1 MIKQSYISIICM
13 SALSFI
19 AASCS
24 TENIDSSDNTQK
36 PGDSNKE
43 GYYISLSAEME
54 ENKSRAHWDIANDE
68 LNTLTYTWDASTN
81 EMKSFVKRGEGLIS
95 FTDGELYSST
105 EVTPHETEKRKTS
118 LEITTGLSD
127 KYQNDDIIWAVS
139 PVSDT
144 HIKTTESST
153 SVEFTLPDGYV
164 QTALSTTEHLKP
176 YVFMTGSGTVN
187 NNTANLKFA
196 VLPAVYRFKITNNDT
211 EEFTL
216 SEVGITGPFCNKVVV
231 GVDGTPEYSV
241 SPENQNYTIKVTAK
255 DESEATTT
263 NGINIESGKT
273 AYMYAMVF
281 PTKTSTIEDNV
292 TIFIKGTYG
301 NLPIDY
307 SATLPCKQAHG
318 TLNIESN
325 KYYDM
330 PVSVARQNI
339 NFGGVT
345 ISGFQDGGSLD
356 VTIEK

>member
-1 MIKQSYISIICM
+1 MKKRSYISIICI

-24 TENIDSSDNTQK
+24 TENIDSPDNTQK

-43 GYYISLSAEME
+43 EYYISLSAEME

-68 LNTLTYTWDASTN
+68 LNTLTYTWDTSTN
-81 EMKSFVKRGEGLIS
+81 EMQSFVKRGDRLIN
-95 FTDGELYSST
+95 FTDNKLYSST
-105 EVTPHETEKRKTS
+105 KVTPHETEKRKTS
-118 LEITTGLSD
+118 LEITTSLSNE
-127 KYQNDDIIWAVS
+127 YQNSDIIWAVS

-144 HIKTTESST
+144 HIKTAESSA

-164 QTALSTTEHLKP
+164 QTAISTTEHLKP
-176 YVFMTGSGTVN
+176 YVFMTGSGTVS
-187 NNTANLKFA
+187 NNTANLSFK

-211 EEFTL
+211 EAFTL

-231 GVDGTPEYSV
+231 GVDGTPKYSV

-255 DESEATTT
+255 GESE
-263 NGINIESGKT
+263 INIESGKT

-281 PTKTSTIEDNV
+281 PTSTSTIEDNV

-307 SATLPCKQAHG
+307 SATAACNAAHR
-318 TLNIESN
+318 TINIESN
-325 KYYDM
+325 HYYDM

-339 NFGGVT
+339 NFSGVT
-345 ISGFQDGGSLD
+345 IAGFQEGGSFD
-356 VTIEK
+356 ITIDK

>member
-1 MIKQSYISIICM
+1 MKKQSYISIICI

-24 TENIDSSDNTQK
+24 TENIDSPDNTQK

-43 GYYISLSAEME
+43 GYYISISAEME
-54 ENKSRAHWDIANDE
+54 ENKSRAHWDIANDD
-68 LNTLTYTWDASTN
+68 LNTLTYTWDTSTN
-81 EMKSFVKRGEGLIS
+81 EMQSFVKRGDRLIG
-95 FTDGELYSST
+95 FTDNKLYSST
-105 EVTPHETEKRKTS
+105 KVTPHETEKRKTS
-118 LEITTGLSD
+118 LEITTSLSNE
-127 KYQNDDIIWAVS
+127 YQNSDIIWAVS

-144 HIKTTESST
+144 HIKTAESSA

-164 QTALSTTEHLKP
+164 QTAISTTVHLKP
-176 YVFMTGSGTVN
+176 YVFMTGSGEVKD
-187 NNTANLKFA
+187 NTASLSFK

-211 EEFTL
+211 EAFKL

-231 GVDGTPEYSV
+231 GVDGTPKYSV

-255 DESEATTT
+255 DESE
-263 NGINIESGKT
+263 INIESGKT

-281 PTKTSTIEDNV
+281 PTSTSTIEDNV
-292 TIFIKGTYG
+292 TIFIKGAYG

-325 KYYDM
+325 HYYDM
-330 PVSVARQNI
+330 PVSVARQDI

-345 ISGFQDGGSLD
+345 IAGFQEGGSFD
-356 VTIEK
+356 VTIDK

>member
-1 MIKQSYISIICM
+1 MKKQSYISIICI
-13 SALSFI
+13 SALSLI

-24 TENIDSSDNTQK
+24 TENIDSPDNTQK

-43 GYYISLSAEME
+43 GYYISISAEME
-54 ENKSRAHWDIANDE
+54 ENKSRAHWDIANDD
-68 LNTLTYTWDASTN
+68 LNTLTYTWDTSTN
-81 EMKSFVKRGEGLIS
+81 EMQSFVKRDDRLIG
-95 FTDGELYSST
+95 FKDNKLYSST
-105 EVTPHETEKRKTS
+105 KVTPHETEKRKTS
-118 LEITTGLSD
+118 LEITTSLSNE
-127 KYQNDDIIWAVS
+127 YQNSDIIWAVS

-144 HIKTTESST
+144 HIKTAESSA

-176 YVFMTGSGTVN
+176 YVFMTGSGEVKDK
-187 NNTANLKFA
+187 TASLSFK
-196 VLPAVYRFKITNNDT
+196 VLPAVYRFKITNDDT
-211 EEFTL
+211 EVFTL

-231 GVDGTPEYSV
+231 GVAGTPEYSV
-241 SPENQNYTIKVTAK
+241 SSTNSSYTIKVTAK
-255 DESEATTT
+255 NESEATA

-281 PTKTSTIEDNV
+281 PTSTSTIEDNV
-292 TIFIKGTYG
+292 TIFIKGAYG
-301 NLPIDY
+301 NLPINY

-330 PVSVARQNI
+330 PVSVARQDI

-345 ISGFQDGGSLD
+345 IAGFQEGGSFD
-356 VTIEK
+356 VTIDK

>member
-1 MIKQSYISIICM
+1 MKKRSYISIICI

-24 TENIDSSDNTQK
+24 TENIDSPDNTQK

-43 GYYISLSAEME
+43 EYYISLSAEME
-54 ENKSRAHWDIANDE
+54 ENKSRAHWDIDNS
-68 LNTLTYTWDASTN
+68 NKLTYTWDASTD
-81 EMKSFVKRGEGLIS
+81 EMKSFVKRGEGLIN
-95 FTDGELYSST
+95 FTDNKLYSST
-105 EVTPHETEKRKTS
+105 KVTPHETEKRKTS
-118 LEITTGLSD
+118 LEITTSLSNE
-127 KYQNDDIIWAVS
+127 YQNSDIIWAVS

-144 HIKTTESST
+144 HIKTAESSA

-164 QTALSTTEHLKP
+164 QTAISTTEHLKP
-176 YVFMTGSGTVN
+176 YVFMTGSGTVS
-187 NNTANLKFA
+187 NNTANLSFK

-211 EEFTL
+211 EAFTL

-231 GVDGTPEYSV
+231 GVDGTPKYSV

-255 DESEATTT
+255 DESE
-263 NGINIESGKT
+263 INIESGKT

-281 PTKTSTIEDNV
+281 PTSTSTIEDNV

-307 SATLPCKQAHG
+307 SATAACNAAHR
-318 TLNIESN
+318 TINIESN
-325 KYYDM
+325 HYYDM

-339 NFGGVT
+339 NFSGVT
-345 ISGFQDGGSLD
+345 IAGFQEGGSFD
-356 VTIEK
+356 VTIDK

>member
-1 MIKQSYISIICM
+1 M

-24 TENIDSSDNTQK
+24 TENIDSPDNTQK

-54 ENKSRAHWDIANDE
+54 ESKSRAHWNIDDSNK
-68 LNTLTYTWDASTN
+68 LTYTWDASTD
-81 EMKSFVKRGEGLIS
+81 EMKSFVKRGDKLVS
-95 FTDGELYSST
+95 FTDNKLYSPT
-105 EVTPHETEKRKTS
+105 KVTPNETEKRKTS
-118 LEITTGLSD
+118 LEITTSLSNE
-127 KYQNDDIIWAVS
+127 YQNSDIIWAVS
-139 PVSDT
+139 PVSEAN
-144 HIKTTESST
+144 IKTAESSE

-176 YVFMTGSGTVN
+176 YVFMTGSGEVKD
-187 NNTANLKFA
+187 NTASLSFK

-211 EEFTL
+211 EAFKL

-231 GVDGTPEYSV
+231 GVDGTPKYSV

-255 DESEATTT
+255 DESEATT

-281 PTKTSTIEDNV
+281 PTSTSTIEDNV

-318 TLNIESN
+318 TINIESN
-325 KYYDM
+325 HYYDM

-345 ISGFQDGGSLD
+345 IAGFQEGNSFD
-356 VTIEK
+356 VTIDK

>member
-1 MIKQSYISIICM
+1 MKKRSYISIICI

-24 TENIDSSDNTQK
+24 TENIDSPDNTQK

-43 GYYISLSAEME
+43 EYYISLSAEME

-68 LNTLTYTWDASTN
+68 LNTLTYTWDTSTN
-81 EMKSFVKRGEGLIS
+81 EMQSFVKRGDRLIN
-95 FTDGELYSST
+95 FTDNKLYSST
-105 EVTPHETEKRKTS
+105 KVTPHETEKRKTS
-118 LEITTGLSD
+118 LEITTSLSNE
-127 KYQNDDIIWAVS
+127 YQNSDIIWAVS

-144 HIKTTESST
+144 HIKTAESSA

-164 QTALSTTEHLKP
+164 QTAISTTEHLKP
-176 YVFMTGSGTVN
+176 YVFMTGSGTVS
-187 NNTANLKFA
+187 NNTANLSFK

-211 EEFTL
+211 EAFTL

-231 GVDGTPEYSV
+231 GVDGTPKYSV

-255 DESEATTT
+255 NESE
-263 NGINIESGKT
+263 INIESGKT

-281 PTKTSTIEDNV
+281 PTSTSTIEDNV

-307 SATLPCKQAHG
+307 SATTACNAAHG
-318 TLNIESN
+318 TINIESN
-325 KYYDM
+325 HYYDM

-339 NFGGVT
+339 NFGEVT
-345 ISGFQDGGSLD
+345 IVGFQDGGSFD
-356 VTIEK
+356 VTIDK

>member
-1 MIKQSYISIICM
+1 MKKRSYISIICM

-24 TENIDSSDNTQK
+24 TENIDSPDNTQK
-36 PGDSNKE
+36 PGDFNKE

-54 ENKSRAHWDIANDE
+54 ESKSRAHWDIDDSNK
-68 LNTLTYTWDASTN
+68 LTYTWDASTN
-81 EMKSFVKRGEGLIS
+81 EMKSFVKRGERLIS

-105 EVTPHETEKRKTS
+105 KVTPYETEKIKTS

-127 KYQNDDIIWAVS
+127 EYQNNDIIWAVS
-139 PVSDT
+139 PVSEAN
-144 HIKTTESST
+144 IKTAESSA

-176 YVFMTGSGTVN
+176 YVFMTGSGEVKD
-187 NNTANLKFA
+187 NTASLSFK

-211 EEFTL
+211 ETFTL

-231 GVDGTPEYSV
+231 GVDGTPKYSV

-255 DESEATTT
+255 DESE
-263 NGINIESGKT
+263 INIESGKT

-281 PTKTSTIEDNV
+281 PTSTSTIKDNV

-307 SATLPCKQAHG
+307 SATAACNAAHG
-318 TLNIESN
+318 TINIESN
-325 KYYDM
+325 HYYDM

-339 NFGGVT
+339 NFSGVT
-345 ISGFQDGGSLD
+345 IAGFQEGGSFD
-356 VTIEK
+356 VTIDK

>member
-1 MIKQSYISIICM
+1 MKKRSYISIICI

-24 TENIDSSDNTQK
+24 TENIDSPDNTQK

-43 GYYISLSAEME
+43 EYYISLSAEME
-54 ENKSRAHWDIANDE
+54 ENKSRAHWDIDNS
-68 LNTLTYTWDASTN
+68 NKLTYTWDASTD

-95 FTDGELYSST
+95 FTDGELYSPT
-105 EVTPHETEKRKTS
+105 KVTPHETEKRKTS

-127 KYQNDDIIWAVS
+127 KYQNNDIIWAVS
-139 PVSDT
+139 PVSEAN
-144 HIKTTESST
+144 IKTAESST

-176 YVFMTGSGTVN
+176 YVFMTGSGTVS
-187 NNTANLKFA
+187 NNTANLKFT

-211 EEFTL
+211 EAFTL

-231 GVDGTPEYSV
+231 GVDGTPKYSV

-255 DESEATTT
+255 DKSE
-263 NGINIESGKT
+263 INIESGKT

-281 PTKTSTIEDNV
+281 PTSTSTIEDNV

-307 SATLPCKQAHG
+307 SATVACNAAHR
-318 TLNIESN
+318 TINIESN
-325 KYYDM
+325 HYYDM

-339 NFGGVT
+339 NFSGVT
-345 ISGFQDGGSLD
+345 IAGFQEGGSFD
-356 VTIEK
+356 VTIDK

>member
-1 MIKQSYISIICM
+1 M

-24 TENIDSSDNTQK
+24 TENIDSPDNTQK

-54 ENKSRAHWDIANDE
+54 ESKSRAHWDIDDSNK
-68 LNTLTYTWDASTN
+68 LTYTWDASTD
-81 EMKSFVKRGEGLIS
+81 EMKSFVKRGDKLVS
-95 FTDGELYSST
+95 FTDNKLYSPT
-105 EVTPHETEKRKTS
+105 KVTPNETEKRKTS
-118 LEITTGLSD
+118 LEITTSLSNE
-127 KYQNDDIIWAVS
+127 YQNSDIILAVS
-139 PVSDT
+139 PVSEAN
-144 HIKTTESST
+144 IKTAESSE

-176 YVFMTGSGTVN
+176 YVFMTGSGEVKD
-187 NNTANLKFA
+187 NTASLSFK

-211 EEFTL
+211 EVFTL

-231 GVDGTPEYSV
+231 GVAGTPEYSV

-255 DESEATTT
+255 DESEATT

-281 PTKTSTIEDNV
+281 PTKTSEITEDV
-292 TIFIKGTYG
+292 TIYITGAYG
-301 NLPIDY
+301 NLPIAY
-307 SATLPCKQAHG
+307 SAKPACNAAHG
-318 TLNIESN
+318 TINIESN

-330 PVSVARQNI
+330 PVSVARQDI

-345 ISGFQDGGSLD
+345 IAGFQDGGSFD

>member
-1 MIKQSYISIICM
+1 MKKQSYISIICI

-19 AASCS
+19 AVSCS
-24 TENIDSSDNTQK
+24 TENIDSPDNTQK

-54 ENKSRAHWDIANDE
+54 ENKSRAHWDIDNS
-68 LNTLTYTWDASTN
+68 NKLTYTWDASTD

-95 FTDGELYSST
+95 FTDGELYSPT
-105 EVTPHETEKRKTS
+105 KVTPHETEKRKTS
-118 LEITTGLSD
+118 LEITTGLSNE
-127 KYQNDDIIWAVS
+127 YQNNDIIWAVS
-139 PVSDT
+139 PVSEAN
-144 HIKTTESST
+144 IKTAESST

-176 YVFMTGSGTVN
+176 YVFMTGSGTVS
-187 NNTANLKFA
+187 NNTANLKFT

-211 EEFTL
+211 EAFTL

-231 GVDGTPEYSV
+231 GVAETPEYSI
-241 SPENQNYTIKVTAK
+241 SPENQDYTIKVTTK
-255 DESEATTT
+255 DESESTAT

-281 PTKTSTIEDNV
+281 PTKTSEITEDV
-292 TIFIKGTYG
+292 TIYITGAYG

-325 KYYDM
+325 HYYDM
-330 PVSVARQNI
+330 PVSVARQDI

-345 ISGFQDGGSLD
+345 IAGFQEGGSFD
-356 VTIEK
+356 VTIDK

>member
-1 MIKQSYISIICM
+1 MKKQSYISIICI

-24 TENIDSSDNTQK
+24 TENIDSPDNTQK

-43 GYYISLSAEME
+43 EYYISLSAEME
-54 ENKSRAHWDIANDE
+54 ENKSRAHWDIDNS
-68 LNTLTYTWDASTN
+68 NKLTYTWDASTD

-95 FTDGELYSST
+95 FTDGELYSPT
-105 EVTPHETEKRKTS
+105 KVTPHETEKRKTS

-127 KYQNDDIIWAVS
+127 KYQNNDIIWAVS
-139 PVSDT
+139 PVSEAN
-144 HIKTTESST
+144 IKTAESST

-176 YVFMTGSGTVN
+176 YVFMTGSGTVS
-187 NNTANLKFA
+187 NNTANLKFT

-211 EEFTL
+211 EAFTL

-231 GVDGTPEYSV
+231 GVDGTPKYSV

-255 DESEATTT
+255 DKSE
-263 NGINIESGKT
+263 INIESGKT

-281 PTKTSTIEDNV
+281 PTSTSTIEDNV

-307 SATLPCKQAHG
+307 SATVACNAAHR
-318 TLNIESN
+318 TINIESN
-325 KYYDM
+325 HYYDM

-339 NFGGVT
+339 NFSGVT
-345 ISGFQDGGSLD
+345 IAGFQEGGSFD
-356 VTIEK
+356 VTIDK